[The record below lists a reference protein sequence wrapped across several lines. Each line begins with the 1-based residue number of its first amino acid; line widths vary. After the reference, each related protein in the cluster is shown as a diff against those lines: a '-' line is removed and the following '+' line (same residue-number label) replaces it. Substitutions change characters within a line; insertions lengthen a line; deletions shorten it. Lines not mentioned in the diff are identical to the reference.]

1 MMQLFKELGY
11 AGVLRSIGQTLENL
25 RIESFSVVPDE
36 EGFIVRDKTR
46 NRTQLTP
53 REKAFLSEL
62 STNQSTST
70 AKQDALRQANGVF
83 EWHLTGADIERLE
96 TAGRERRRDRDQTSD
111 SHSNSQILRMMGE
124 LIDQR
129 RGQLISVSKSDDVVS
144 VEFLSS
150 SGQLIAENY
159 TLPMIYN
166 FWVRSYKKRAVQNEG
181 AGEPRLIRPSFQ
193 ST

>member
-1 MMQLFKELGY
+1 MTQLFKELGY
-11 AGVLRSIGQTLENL
+11 AGILRSIGQTLENL
-25 RIESFSVVPDE
+25 RIESFSVVPDD

-166 FWVRSYKKRAVQNEG
+166 FWVRSYKKRAVQNEV
-181 AGEPRLIRPSFQ
+181 AAEPRLGRPSLE